1 MDRFKLKSGLTFT
14 PNDCRYVVLDTA
26 TRSTYRVGETEYKI
40 LKQFAEL
47 TNPEEVSLKL
57 RVEEGISVPHDSLY
71 RFIQQAVTL
80 DLLRIE
86 SGAKWRRFLP
96 GGAFDYRV
104 RLFNPGPLLN
114 ALTATVRKRRLAFVL
129 SPAAALAVAGILIVA
144 SNFSELWVFRGLAI
158 PRYAVPMG
166 VLVYLSSIGHEMT
179 HGLVGH
185 YCGFEVTEIGV
196 HLHYFL
202 PSFYCRIF
210 RSSEASRR
218 QVVKVLLA
226 GFCFDLTLLG
236 VLAITWRLSSG
247 AAGLRE
253 ALAVAISML
262 LAKIVLIQ
270 MNPLFPFSDGFRI
283 AGLFWTGKRGTLH
296 E

>member
-14 PNDCRYVVLDTA
+14 PKDCRYVVLDTA
-26 TRSTYRVGETEYKI
+26 TQSTYRVGETEYKI

-47 TNPEEVSLKL
+47 TNPEEVSLRL
-57 RVEEGISVPHDSLY
+57 RVEEGVSVPYDSLY
-71 RFIQQAVTL
+71 RFIQRAMAL

-86 SGAKWRRFLP
+86 SDAKWRRFLP
-96 GGAFDYRV
+96 GGAFEYRV
-104 RLFNPGPLLN
+104 KLFDPERPLS
-114 ALTATVRKRRLAFVL
+114 ALAAIVRKLRPAFAL

-144 SNFSELWVFRGLAI
+144 SNFSELWVFRGLSI
-158 PRYAVPMG
+158 PRYAVLVG

-179 HGLVGH
+179 HGLVAR
-185 YCGFEVTEIGV
+185 YYGFEVTEIGV

-210 RSSEASRR
+210 RSGEAGRR
-218 QVVKVLLA
+218 QIVKVLLA
-226 GFCFDLTLLG
+226 GCGFDLVLVG
-236 VLAITWRLSSG
+236 VLAITWRLSPG
-247 AAGLRE
+247 AVGLRQ

-262 LAKIVLIQ
+262 LAKVVVIQ